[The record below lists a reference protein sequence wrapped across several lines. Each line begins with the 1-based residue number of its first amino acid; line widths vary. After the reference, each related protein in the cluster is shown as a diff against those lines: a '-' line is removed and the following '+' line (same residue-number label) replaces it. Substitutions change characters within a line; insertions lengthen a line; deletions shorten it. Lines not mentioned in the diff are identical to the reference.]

1 MLPTDRYRWSSK
13 DGLTE
18 RRREQVRLPSMAW
31 QWEGDWHLETSL
43 DGQQLDDDVCSKG
56 HSYFTFYCKSTVL

>member
-43 DGQQLDDDVCSKG
+43 DGQQLDDDVCPKDRLQL
-56 HSYFTFYCKSTVL
+56 FV